1 MQSNEVIITSVTNLL
16 FELSLELMLCLAK
29 LNNVNFFR
37 STDAVLECFFRL
49 ALEDF
54 TIGRVLEADLHP
66 DYCNPRVAVYVL
78 VRKTETRFACLVAH
92 ELSPCHSREHLDW
105 VQVYEVLEKNAIIWK
120 HDNRVYFNVWVGV
133 CLSCSRGTCLLNP
146 LKWIGLWRHIFVK
159 GG

>member
-92 ELSPCHSREHLDW
+92 ELSPCHSREHLD
-105 VQVYEVLEKNAIIWK
+105 
-120 HDNRVYFNVWVGV
+120 
-133 CLSCSRGTCLLNP
+133 
-146 LKWIGLWRHIFVK
+146 
-159 GG
+159 